1 MAVGVETRMEAEA
14 APEEVLQLLQEQA
27 KLYEQLA
34 SLAGRQRTLIT
45 TDNAEPLLGLLA
57 ERQQLTVRITR
68 LADRLKPVREQWP
81 TYRARLT
88 IAQQER
94 ADHLLLSVQQR
105 LDRVMASDEQDAKL
119 LMARKEAAAGV
130 LRSNHTSRAALAA
143 YQTPSSGRGR
153 LDQMH
158 EQS

>member
-14 APEEVLQLLQEQA
+14 APEEVLRLLEEQA

-57 ERQQLTVRITR
+57 ERQQLTVRIAR
-68 LADRLKPVREQWP
+68 LAEQFKPVREQWQ
-81 TYRARLT
+81 TYRASLAP
-88 IAQQER
+88 AQQQR
-94 ADHLLLSVQQR
+94 ADELLLSVQRR
-105 LDRVMASDEQDAKL
+105 LDLVMASDEQDAKL
-119 LMARKEAAAGV
+119 LMARKEATAGA
-130 LRSNHTSRAALAA
+130 LQGTQARRTALAA
-143 YQTPSSGRGR
+143 YQTPVSERGR

>member
-1 MAVGVETRMEAEA
+1 MALGVETRVEAEA
-14 APEEVLQLLQEQA
+14 APEEVLRLLEEQA
-27 KLYEQLA
+27 ELYEQLA

-45 TDNAEPLLGLLA
+45 TENAEPLLELLA
-57 ERQQLTVRITR
+57 ERQQLTSRIAR

-81 TYRARLT
+81 AYRDRLAP
-88 IAQQER
+88 AQQQR

-130 LRSNHTSRAALAA
+130 LRGTHASRAALAA
-143 YQTPSSGRGR
+143 YQTPASDRGR
-153 LDQMH
+153 LDQVH